1 MLRGTVWGR
10 LAMLTP
16 RTPEARHGCDFT
28 TNVMHVDAEA
38 ICPKCLSWVTPTD
51 IVRRTAYG
59 LIQHEAC
66 SSVEPLDIGEFSR
79 R

>member
-1 MLRGTVWGR
+1 MQRGSVWGR
-10 LAMLTP
+10 LAMVSP
-16 RTPEARHGCDFT
+16 RPREAPHGCDFT
-28 TNVMHVDAEA
+28 TNVMHTDSDA

-66 SSVEPLDIGEFSR
+66 SSIAPTVVEELSPH
-79 R
+79 